1 MAIISAILS
10 LLSRKLGDLLQALF
24 GWSIRG
30 LFGRLPSK
38 KETAL
43 SLALILSILWPVLVV
58 GTVFPQVAAWM
69 VAFIPLHEWLGDT
82 VLRVVWIVLAV
93 AAPILVGLI
102 TSWVAPSRKQRSI
115 LRTIIAG
122 YPLTLGMFISFLLT
136 FFIVP
141 TLKL

>member
-30 LFGRLPSK
+30 LFGRLPSR

-43 SLALILSILWPVLVV
+43 SVVLILSLVWPLLVV
-58 GTVFPQVAAWM
+58 GCFLPKVAAWM
-69 VAFIPLHEWLGDT
+69 VAFIPLHEWISQE

-93 AAPILVGLI
+93 LSPILVGVI
-102 TSWVAPSRKQRSI
+102 TSWVAP
-115 LRTIIAG
+115 
-122 YPLTLGMFISFLLT
+122 
-136 FFIVP
+136 
-141 TLKL
+141 